1 VEKVYLINLFGY
13 SKINNSFILIKKHK
27 PLKIYCT
34 MNTKILLSIAA
45 ASTVFFSCNKKAETQ
60 AINEKQNTALAL
72 ITTVVNDKY
81 TFMETDNANINLD
94 AYFETTANANNLEAD
109 FEATKKAMAVTSA
122 AYTAHSSKISIKEVV
137 KNADGTETI
146 TANELSNLTT
156 NQKDASTNA
165 FIQTTALQQYVFVVK
180 FDGSIYKIVS
190 VRDIDKEILQHEKEE
205 ANNMPYVTDDLEEI
219 ETIDKRLSG
228 IATVNYNR
236 AAAIAYAAT
245 YAITPNVAYQD
256 FTSGCSYC
264 GGDCTNF
271 LSQCMLAG
279 GWGQQFYKASST
291 SAWWYG
297 KSTNPAGYKG
307 GFSGIWPSAQK
318 MGFFLKKL
326 TSRVTRVTSL
336 SQINPGDPVMMVA
349 PNGNAYH
356 ALIVTQ
362 KATNGDL
369 YLSCHTSNRH
379 NNHMS
384 NYGIT
389 ATTKFSGITPDIFLF
404 KMKDKY

>member
-1 VEKVYLINLFGY
+1 
-13 SKINNSFILIKKHK
+13 
-27 PLKIYCT
+27 

-45 ASTVFFSCNKKAETQ
+45 ASTLFFSCNKKIETL
-60 AINEKQNTALAL
+60 AINEKQNTPLAL
-72 ITTVVNDKY
+72 ITTVINDKY
-81 TFMETDNANINLD
+81 TFMETDNAIINLD
-94 AYFETTANANNLEAD
+94 AYFETTANANSLETD
-109 FEATKKAMAVTSA
+109 FASTKTAMAVTSA
-122 AYTAHSSKISIKEVV
+122 AYTAHSSKISIKQIV

-156 NQKDASTNA
+156 NQKDAATNA
-165 FIQTTALQQYVFVVK
+165 FIQTTALQQYIFVVK
-180 FDGSIYKIVS
+180 FDGGIYKIVS
-190 VRDIDKEILQHEKEE
+190 VRNVDKEILQHEKEE
-205 ANNMPYVTDDLEEI
+205 ANNIPYITDDLIEI
-219 ETIDKRLSG
+219 ELSDKRFTSV
-228 IATVNYNR
+228 ATVNYNR

-256 FTSGCSYC
+256 FSSGCSYC

-279 GWGQQFYKASST
+279 GWEQQFYKASSA

-297 KSTNPAGYKG
+297 KSTNSVGFKG

-326 TSRVTRVTSL
+326 TSRVTRVTDL
-336 SQINPGDPVMMVA
+336 SQITPGDPVMMVA

-369 YLSCHTSNRH
+369 YLSCHTSNRL

-389 ATTKFSGITPDIFLF
+389 ATTKFSGITPDILLF